1 VQVEWGIAEE
11 ASEAFTGDLG
21 VGFVVHGALIQGEE
35 LVFFFCVGVWF
46 KSYGEGVC
54 C

>member
-1 VQVEWGIAEE
+1 VERGVAEE
-11 ASEAFTGDLG
+11 TSETFPGDLG
-21 VGFVVHGALIQGEE
+21 VGFVVHGALVQGEE

-46 KSYGEGVC
+46 EGYGEDVC